1 MNTRNKE
8 DKGGNVY
15 ASIVAER
22 NLRNF
27 ALVNSHLLLEKTTE
41 DVQNKTWHRCPG
53 SLRKAISYYLP
64 LCLIKGII
72 LI

>member
-1 MNTRNKE
+1 MNTRNKQ

-27 ALVNSHLLLEKTTE
+27 ALVNSHLLLEKTI
-41 DVQNKTWHRCPG
+41 DDMQSKTWDRCPG
-53 SLRKAISYYLP
+53 SLRKAITIIIYLY
-64 LCLIKGII
+64 I
-72 LI
+72 L

>member
-1 MNTRNKE
+1 MNTRNKQ

-27 ALVNSHLLLEKTTE
+27 ALVNSHLLLEKTI
-41 DVQNKTWHRCPG
+41 DDMQSKT
-53 SLRKAISYYLP
+53 
-64 LCLIKGII
+64 
-72 LI
+72 